1 MFGLSELIG
10 MPQDGIS
17 LVTSKGNHIG
27 NTQGA
32 KVATGRVSAFRDMC
46 RHRNNWKFRR
56 DSYGLY
62 NCAGLVWASRRTGI
76 SQNEEWL
83 KILAD
88 DGYRQ
93 ISHPVL
99 DDLVL
104 YRDSID
110 HSFLHVGRIVGIEA
124 GVSESSPKIPI
135 VLSKWGHDLGECVH
149 FAHDHGI
156 DNSYNVI
163 LEFWTDRPIDDQPYE
178 STRLVIR

>member
-10 MPQDGIS
+10 SPQNEIP
-17 LVTSKGNHIG
+17 LVTSKGNQIG
-27 NTQGA
+27 NAQGA
-32 KVATGRVSAFRDMC
+32 NVSAGRISAFRDMC
-46 RHRNNWKFRR
+46 ARRINWNFRR

-62 NCAGLVWASRRTGI
+62 NCAGMIWASRRTGI
-76 SQNEEWL
+76 SQHEDWL
-83 KILAD
+83 KILTD

-93 ISHPVL
+93 TLYPVV
-99 DDLVL
+99 DDLIL
-104 YRDSID
+104 YRNSEDR
-110 HSFLHVGRIVGIEA
+110 SFLHVGRIVRIEA

-178 STRLVIR
+178 STRIVIQ

>member
-10 MPQDGIS
+10 SPQNGIP
-17 LVTSKGNHIG
+17 LVTSKGNQIG
-27 NTQGA
+27 NMQGA
-32 KVATGRVSAFRDMC
+32 KVAAGRVLAFREMC
-46 RHRNNWKFRR
+46 ARQINWNFRR

-93 ISHPVL
+93 TLHPIL

-104 YRDSID
+104 YRDSD
-110 HSFLHVGRIVGIEA
+110 DRSFFL
-124 GVSESSPKIPI
+124 
-135 VLSKWGHDLGECVH
+135 D
-149 FAHDHGI
+149 
-156 DNSYNVI
+156 
-163 LEFWTDRPIDDQPYE
+163 
-178 STRLVIR
+178 